1 MIQGVYTSASGMV
14 AHQTRMDILANNLAN
29 VDTPGFKADLV
40 TIDQSAIPANLMSTP
55 LAPMS
60 TVEVGRPGLNLA
72 PGVLKTTGNPL
83 DLAIVG
89 PGLFVVE
96 TPHGER
102 YTRAGNFVRNAEGF
116 LATPEG
122 FRVLGAEGPVQV
134 PDSGFRVDSNGRL
147 SEGGS
152 LRFVGGDSLDG
163 LMKAGGTLFAVVDGA
178 QPPPDLPEATVVQGQ
193 LEGSNVSVVMSM
205 VEMLATMRTY
215 EAYQKTIQSLDQT
228 VGQAANEL
236 GRV

>member
-1 MIQGVYTSASGMV
+1 
-14 AHQTRMDILANNLAN
+14 
-29 VDTPGFKADLV
+29 
-40 TIDQSAIPANLMSTP
+40 
-55 LAPMS
+55 
-60 TVEVGRPGLNLA
+60 
-72 PGVLKTTGNPL
+72 
-83 DLAIVG
+83 
-89 PGLFVVE
+89 
-96 TPHGER
+96 
-102 YTRAGNFVRNAEGF
+102 
-116 LATPEG
+116 
-122 FRVLGAEGPVQV
+122 
-134 PDSGFRVDSNGRL
+134 VDSNGRL

-215 EAYQKTIQSLDQT
+215 EAYQKMIQSLDQT